1 MNRGNRNTTAR
12 KADIQYIRNKKAV
25 QIKKKK
31 TSALY
36 RGVFSVAAGILL
48 IAVCCFFFNTF
59 FVSAHGNQAEE
70 PVSFT
75 YYKSIVIQPGDTL
88 WDIAE
93 ENMTSDCQSVEQY
106 IDTLKTLNSLESD
119 EIHAGESLMIAYNDT
134 EFLP

>member
-1 MNRGNRNTTAR
+1 MSRGNRTTAVR
-12 KADIQYIRNKKAV
+12 KTDTQYIRNKKAMQV
-25 QIKKKK
+25 KKKK
-31 TSALY
+31 SSVLY
-36 RGVFSVAAGILL
+36 RGGFSVASGVLL

-59 FVSAHGNQAEE
+59 FVSAHGNQTEE

-119 EIHAGESLMIAYNDT
+119 EIHAGENLMIAYNDT

>member
-12 KADIQYIRNKKAV
+12 KADTQYIRNKKAV
-25 QIKKKK
+25 QVKKKK
-31 TSALY
+31 TSVLY
-36 RGVFSVAAGILL
+36 RGGFSVAAGILL

>member
-1 MNRGNRNTTAR
+1 MSRGNRTTAVR
-12 KADIQYIRNKKAV
+12 KTDTQYIRNKKAMQV
-25 QIKKKK
+25 KKKK
-31 TSALY
+31 SSVLY
-36 RGVFSVAAGILL
+36 RGGFSVAAGVLL

-119 EIHAGESLMIAYNDT
+119 EIHAGENLMIAYNDT